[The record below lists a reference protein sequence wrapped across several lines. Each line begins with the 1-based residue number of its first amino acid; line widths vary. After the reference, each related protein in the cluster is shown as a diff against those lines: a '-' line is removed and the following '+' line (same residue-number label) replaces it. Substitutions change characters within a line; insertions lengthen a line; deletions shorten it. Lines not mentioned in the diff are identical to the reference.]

1 MLWIEPVNK
10 IYVDDRVVTRHPDQK
25 IEKADAI
32 AAWNNAIKSRP
43 RLDKNPIEYL
53 AIGIDGKGRLMELVA
68 IRNDNG
74 DFLIYHA
81 FTPPQNNAKRELG
94 ITERNDRR

>member
-1 MLWIEPVNK
+1 MNEV
-10 IYVDDRVVTRHPDQK
+10 YADDRVETRHPEQS

-32 AAWNNAIKSRP
+32 AAWCNAIRSKP
-43 RLDKNPIEYL
+43 RLEKNPDEYL

-68 IRNDNG
+68 IRNDDG

-81 FTPPQNNAKRELG
+81 FIPPQENAKRELG
-94 ITERNDRR
+94 IIERSGGK